1 MKTNLK
7 IIGIFLV
14 SLFAGVL
21 SFNITNGNLIAF
33 AVVTYLSSAALQ
45 AVTKVSIEGFV
56 SFMLVLAPIKKTA
69 SGTPN
74 PGGGRK
80 VWICAVDR
88 FTADWGHIA
97 VEGEILAAPTMVVDS
112 GFVELEV
119 SDNSLKLD
127 QALKGA
133 VGYQAFE
140 TSFELKIAGD
150 YVDQTTAVEK
160 LINTEVVAVFQ
171 LNDLQ
176 RKTVGSTIFPL
187 TFEITHTT
195 GGKGSDQ
202 RGWTFKAKQDGL
214 PKPSY
219 FLKSTVTLPLQE
231 EVEL

>member
-1 MKTNLK
+1 MKP
-7 IIGIFLV
+7 FLN
-14 SLFAGVL
+14 FAIVFISIVAGL
-21 SFNITNGNLIAF
+21 LALNYTGNIIAF
-33 AVVTYLSSAALQ
+33 AIATYLTSFALQ
-45 AVTKVSIEGFV
+45 ALTSI
-56 SFMLVLAPIKKTA
+56 SFESALPTLLVLVPIKKTA

-80 VWICAVDR
+80 VWIAPVDI
-88 FTADWGHIA
+88 FTAEWGNTGVAGKIST
-97 VEGEILAAPTMVVDS
+97 APTMVVDS

-127 QALKGA
+127 QALKGP

-150 YVDQTTAVEK
+150 YADQTVAIEK

-171 LNDLQ
+171 MNDLQ

-195 GGKGSDQ
+195 GAKGSDQ
-202 RGWTFKAKQDGL
+202 RGWTLKAKQDGL
-214 PKPSY
+214 PRPSF
-219 FLKSTVTLPLQE
+219 FLETTVTLPLQE
-231 EVEL
+231 ETEL

>member
-1 MKTNLK
+1 MKTILK
-7 IIGIFLV
+7 IGIVLV
-14 SLFAGVL
+14 SLFSGIL
-21 SFNITNGNLIAF
+21 TLYFTGNIIAF
-33 AVVTYLSSAALQ
+33 ALATYATSAALQ
-45 AVTKVSIEGFV
+45 AVTNVSLEGLTAL
-56 SFMLVLAPIKKTA
+56 MLVLAPIKKTS

-88 FTADWGHIA
+88 FTADWGTDA
-97 VEGEILAAPTMVVDS
+97 VNGKISVAPTLLPDS

-140 TSFELKIAGD
+140 TSFEMKIAGD
-150 YVDQTTAVEK
+150 YEHQTSAVEK

-187 TFEITHTT
+187 TFEISHTT
-195 GGKGSDQ
+195 GAKGSDQ
-202 RGWTFKAKQDGL
+202 RGWTLKAKQDGL
-214 PKPSY
+214 AKPSF
-219 FLKSTVTLPLQE
+219 FLASTVTLVLQE
-231 EVEL
+231 EADAGA